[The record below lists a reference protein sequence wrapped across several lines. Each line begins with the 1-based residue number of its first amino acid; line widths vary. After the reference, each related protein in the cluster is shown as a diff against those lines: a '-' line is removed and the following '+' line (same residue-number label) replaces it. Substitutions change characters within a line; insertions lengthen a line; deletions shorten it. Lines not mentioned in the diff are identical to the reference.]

1 MDLRIF
7 SIMAYAALISLSGS
21 VFAKTQYISSPPLSQ
36 VVNSRVGEVT
46 PGRSIQVPLIT
57 WGADSRTIF
66 ANGNQ
71 LNTAKGS
78 IFSQL
83 GLNLRLKREDTFT
96 RQLQNYISGKTPYLR
111 GTLGMIVMASDL
123 LNRDARTR
131 PVIIYQLSESA
142 GGDALVVKKGI
153 RKPGDLRGKTI
164 VVQAY
169 GPHVDYLAKILND
182 AGLTVNDV
190 KIRWVADLTGSDN
203 SPMAAFYDKNVD
215 AAMVIT
221 PDALAL
227 TSGGS
232 IGTGS
237 ESSVAGARILLS
249 TKTANRIIAD
259 VYAVRSDYFKANRD
273 KVNRFVRGLMLAQ
286 KEVADLVKQRNS
298 KHARYQTLLR
308 SSAKILLDSEQATG
322 DAEAMYHDAR
332 HMSVSD
338 NSQFFTRP
346 TNPRRFQRRLSE
358 ISASFRKLGLIQK
371 NARLQHAN
379 WDYGRMGAGIGSS
392 NVNRAQ
398 FNKRKLATTIARK
411 QQQGSLKDG
420 EIFSFE
426 VFFKPNQKS
435 FSADLY
441 SKSFDKVIDL
451 ASTYGGAVITVE
463 GHSDP
468 LGYLK
473 RKKAGASN
481 LVLRRLK
488 QSAKNLSLTRA
499 TAVRNSIIDY
509 AKNRNI
515 TLDSS
520 QFAIVG
526 HGINNPK
533 TGICGQDPC
542 APRTEREWRDNMR
555 VKFRIIQLEAE
566 SDVFKPL

>member
-1 MDLRIF
+1 MDLRKTILITCVFIASF
-7 SIMAYAALISLSGS
+7 SGALS
-21 VFAKTQYISSPPLSQ
+21 AKTHFIDSRPLTN
-36 VVNSRVGEVT
+36 VVNTRVGEVNVRGT
-46 PGRSIQVPLIT
+46 IQVPLIT
-57 WGADSRTIF
+57 WGADIRTIY

-71 LNTAKGS
+71 QKTAKGS
-78 IFSQL
+78 IFSQS
-83 GLNLRLKREDTFT
+83 GLNLLLKREDIFT

-111 GTLGMIVMASDL
+111 GTLGMMVMSSDL
-123 LNRDARTR
+123 LNRDPRTR

-153 RKPGDLRGKTI
+153 RKPADLRGKTI

-182 AGLTVNDV
+182 ANLTVNDV
-190 KIRWVADLTGSDN
+190 NIKWVADLTGTDN
-203 SPMAAFYDKNVD
+203 SPMNAFYDKNVD
-215 AAMVIT
+215 AVMVIT

-227 TSGGS
+227 TSGGN

-237 ESSVAGARILLS
+237 EGSVSGARILLS

-259 VYAVRSDYFKANRD
+259 VYAVRSDYFKSNRNQ
-273 KVNRFVRGLMLAQ
+273 VNQFVRGLMLAQ
-286 KEVADLVKQRNS
+286 KEVTDIFKQRNN
-298 KHARYQTLLR
+298 KRTQYQALIS
-308 SSAKILLDSEQATG
+308 SSAKILLDSAQATG
-322 DAEAMYHDAR
+322 DTEAMYLDAR
-332 HMSVSD
+332 HMTVSD
-338 NSQFFTRP
+338 NNRFFTHKN
-346 TNPRRFQRRLSE
+346 NPRRFQRRLRE
-358 ISASFRKLGLIQK
+358 ISVSFKKLGLIK
-371 NARLQHAN
+371 GNTNMQHAS
-379 WDYGRMGAGIGSS
+379 WDYGRMGAGIGSINTS
-392 NVNRAQ
+392 RAQ
-398 FNKRKLATTIARK
+398 FDQRKLATTIARK
-411 QQQGSLKDG
+411 QQQGSLQDG

-426 VFFKPNQKS
+426 VFFKPNQKI

-441 SKSFDKVIDL
+441 SQSFDKVIDL
-451 ASTYGGAVITVE
+451 AATYGGAVITVE

-481 LVLRRLK
+481 LILRRLK

-499 TAVRNSIIDY
+499 TAVRNSIINY

-526 HGINNPK
+526 HGINSPK